1 MQDGMVLGV
10 LLYFVVITSALAL
23 LLLSP
28 VRAWVSHRIARG
40 LSEGRLVFGQA
51 AASGHTSLVRLAGA
65 IDTARMSG
73 WHWLRRRLAWIALA
87 MAFLIGMPLAA
98 IMIRG
103 AHHFDGFDH
112 TATHAANPHVE
123 SLLAGEQLVPPPP
136 LPPELFMTRE
146 VELRR
151 PLIAH
156 ASRQWELLDEEFR
169 QRLLRV
175 FKIMRETH
183 GYEMALLE
191 GYRAPQR
198 QAELAALGPHVTRAG
213 AFDSYHQYGLAAD
226 CAFVRNG
233 RIVIAETDPW
243 AFRGYELYGQV
254 AQSVG
259 LAWGGSWRSIRD
271 LGHVELARPGVL
283 AGRPT
288 SRLAAAPN

>member
-10 LLYFVVITSALAL
+10 LLYFVVVTSALAML
-23 LLLSP
+23 LLGP
-28 VRAWVSHRIARG
+28 VRAWVSNRLARG
-40 LSEGRLVFGQA
+40 AAGSRAVVRQA
-51 AASGHTSLVRLAGA
+51 ASSGQLGLSRVANTLNEAGA
-65 IDTARMSG
+65 TG
-73 WHWLRRRLAWIALA
+73 WRWLSRHWLWVAISLAL
-87 MAFLIGMPLAA
+87 LLGLPLAA

-112 TATHAANPHVE
+112 TASRAANPHIE

-136 LPPELFMTRE
+136 LPPEMFMTRE

-151 PLIAH
+151 PFIAH
-156 ASRQWELLDEEFR
+156 ASRQWELLDDEFR
-169 QRLLRV
+169 QRLLHV

-213 AFDSYHQYGLAAD
+213 AFESYHQYGLAAD
-226 CAFVRNG
+226 CAFVRDG

-243 AFRGYELYGQV
+243 AYRGYELYGQV

-259 LAWGGSWRSIRD
+259 LTWGGSWRRIRD

-283 AGRPT
+283 AGRT
-288 SRLAAAPN
+288 AARLAAAH

>member
-1 MQDGMVLGV
+1 MVLGV
-10 LLYFVVITSALAL
+10 LLYFVVVTSALAL

-28 VRAWVSHRIARG
+28 VREWVAHRLARS
-40 LSEGRLVFGQA
+40 LSGGRAAVGRATSSGQLR
-51 AASGHTSLVRLAGA
+51 LVRLAHTVN
-65 IDTARMSG
+65 TAGVPGGRWMGRCMPWVALS
-73 WHWLRRRLAWIALA
+73 LAL
-87 MAFLIGMPLAA
+87 LLGMPFAA

-112 TATHAANPHVE
+112 TASRQTNPHIE

-136 LPPELFMTRE
+136 LPPEMFMTRE

-169 QRLLRV
+169 QRLLRA

-183 GYEMALLE
+183 GYDMVLLE

-198 QAELAALGPHVTRAG
+198 QAELAALGSRVTRAG
-213 AFDSYHQYGLAAD
+213 AFESYHQYGLAAD
-226 CAFVRNG
+226 CAFLRNG

-243 AFRGYELYGQV
+243 AYRGYELYGQV
-254 AQSVG
+254 AQSLG
-259 LAWGGSWRSIRD
+259 LTWGGSWRSIRD
-271 LGHVELARPGVL
+271 LGHVELARRGVL
-283 AGRPT
+283 AGHTP
-288 SRLAAAPN
+288 SRMADAAH